1 MKRIIFILMLAA
13 TISSCV
19 SPSFKECRLA
29 CSRGGV
35 QEFNDETLSCKCL
48 KKADRP

>member
-1 MKRIIFILMLAA
+1 MKRIIFILMLSA

-29 CSRGGV
+29 CRGGV
-35 QEFNDETLSCKCL
+35 QEFSDESIHCSCL